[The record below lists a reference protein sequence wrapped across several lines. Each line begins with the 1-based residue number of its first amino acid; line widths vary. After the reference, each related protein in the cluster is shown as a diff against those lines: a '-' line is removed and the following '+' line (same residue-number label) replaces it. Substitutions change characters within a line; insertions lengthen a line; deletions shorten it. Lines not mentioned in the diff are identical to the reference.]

1 MSLAL
6 FGCFWYILRD
16 AQFVAK
22 ARSDEK
28 LPSEERSYR
37 RTRFSV
43 DVIREAVKVFD
54 QQINPDENLKPVLD
68 MYVYVSED
76 LRREYVNEEEFF
88 ADYITASDSAHYQRK
103 FRVKNRE
110 KGLLRV
116 LSTPAAPAA
125 PDKNVRVSIKV
136 AATEPSQIKA
146 VLNVFEA
153 NKEKSLLPMEKPKKK
168 EPVVFIGHGHSEDWK
183 QLRDHLRDKHGFEVE
198 AYEAR
203 PRAGHTMENV
213 LATMLAKATIAFLVM
228 TGEDETVTGSMN
240 PRLNVVHELGLFQG
254 KLGFEKAI
262 VLLKHGAAE
271 FSNIEGLQQIRFTD
285 IEKVFGE
292 VVAIINQQSRNN

>member
-1 MSLAL
+1 
-6 FGCFWYILRD
+6 
-16 AQFVAK
+16 VAK
-22 ARSDEK
+22 KPDK

-43 DVIREAVKVFD
+43 EIIREAVKVFD
-54 QQINPDENLKPVLD
+54 QQINPRGNLMPVLD

-88 ADYITASDSAHYQRK
+88 ADYITAPDSAHYQRK
-103 FRVKNRE
+103 FRVKNLDE
-110 KGLLRV
+110 GLLRV
-116 LSTPAAPAA
+116 WSTPAVL
-125 PDKNVRVSIKV
+125 PDKDVRVSVKV
-136 AATEPSQIKA
+136 GAKEPSQIKA

-153 NKEKSLLPMEKPKKK
+153 NKEKSLLPVKAPKKK
-168 EPVVFIGHGHSEDWK
+168 EPVVFIGHGHLEDWK

-203 PRAGHTMENV
+203 PRAGDTMANV
-213 LATMLAKATIAFLVM
+213 LERMLAKATIAFLVM
-228 TGEDETVTGSMN
+228 TGEDETVAGSMN

-262 VLLKHGAAE
+262 ILLKHGAAE
-271 FSNIEGLQQIRFTD
+271 FSNIEGLQQIRFAD